1 MRIYLLRHGIAEDG
15 IGKLDRDRALTPEG
29 KKKLH
34 EVMKALRVADVKPTL
49 VMSSPYRRALETAE
63 IAIADLGYAG
73 TLETCTALTPES
85 NSRDAWAEVRTKKDE
100 PEVLLVG
107 HEPLFSSLTGFL
119 LNCPSLMVDFKKG
132 GVVSIDMMGFTA
144 QPYGVLRW
152 YLTPKLVS

>member
-15 IGKLDRDRALTPEG
+15 IGKLDSERALTPEG

-34 EVMKALRVADVKPTL
+34 EVMKALRGADVKPTL

-85 NSRDAWAEVRTKKDE
+85 NSRDAWAEVRTKKGE